1 MTQSRFLKQLI
12 YGGFYL
18 IIISAFA
25 FGIYFLIVGSTA
37 SCFDNKKNQSE
48 IDIDCGGTC
57 ESCELKNIKPLRIS
71 PVLIFDN
78 GDGTLSVLADFKN
91 PNENYGGDRFL
102 YKLNFYGPDRTL
114 LNTLTRES
122 FIYPGE
128 IKFIV
133 EAGLNID
140 PKQVV
145 SAELEVSDLSW
156 KPIQEFSSPKTQ
168 VRDIHTEVQ
177 TESKRVIVSGLLV
190 NQNPFGL
197 SKVTTNVILFNKFGS
212 ETAVSKTSIEGIQ
225 ASEER
230 PFQVTFS
237 GVDIP
242 TLALDGIKV
251 NIEAQR

>member
-1 MTQSRFLKQLI
+1 MQSRFLKQVI
-12 YGGFYL
+12 CGGFYL
-18 IIISAFA
+18 IILVAVGYS
-25 FGIYFLIVGSTA
+25 IYFLMLSAQA
-37 SCFDNKKNQSE
+37 SCFDNRRNQGE
-48 IDIDCGGTC
+48 TDIDCGGTC

-78 GDGTLSVLADFKN
+78 GDGTLSTLTDLKN

-102 YKLNFYGPDRTL
+102 YKLSFYGPDRTL
-114 LNTLTRES
+114 LNSLTRES

-145 SAELEVSDLSW
+145 RAGFEVSDLSW
-156 KPIQEFSSPKTQ
+156 RPIQEFSLPKAQ
-168 VRDIHTEVQ
+168 VRDIQTEVQ
-177 TESKRVIVSGLLV
+177 SESRRVIVSGLLV
-190 NQNPFGL
+190 NQNSFGL
-197 SKVTTNVILFNKFGS
+197 SKVTINVILFNKFSS
-212 ETAVSKTSIEGIQ
+212 ETAVSKTSIENIQ
-225 ASEER
+225 PSEER
-230 PFQVTFS
+230 PFQVTVF

-242 TLALDGIKV
+242 TLALNDIKV